1 VLNITVAESRPALDV
16 PSYVWDALRERD
28 FVNFPVPLLNP
39 PVEEGGVPYWSGYK
53 LTVPAPG
60 IAAFAHDEDAA
71 LYMPY
76 GEMFQIITSGDEN
89 KALRAQI
96 YGIFFEEDCGEW
108 QMMYRLVNCDRVYAL
123 TRQPMP
129 DDAEQA
135 LPSNWMLT
143 LSGVENWLTIDA
155 YLNYYCKY
163 QNMDGGVAG
172 ANIYA
177 QISRMEGSRGN
188 ADDARVL
195 PMPGG
200 IVILVSRLSKGLAL
214 MYDVLNDERLARFV
228 MDDPPYLIDAFWRLQ
243 SKVLLNTSDMRELNA
258 MMSDARHFV
267 YAKKSAREQGAAGEE
282 ISAAAFYCE
291 CDTIAV

>member
-1 VLNITVAESRPALDV
+1 MLNMAVTESRPALEV
-16 PSYVWDALRERD
+16 PAHVWDALRERD

-39 PVEEGGVPYWSGYK
+39 PAEEGGVPYWSGYK

-60 IAAFAHDEDAA
+60 IAAFARDEDAA

-76 GEMFQIITSGDEN
+76 GEMFRIITGGGEN
-89 KALRAQI
+89 ETPRAQI

-108 QMMYRLVNCDRVYAL
+108 QMIYRLVNCDRVYARTL
-123 TRQPMP
+123 RPMP
-129 DDAEQA
+129 GDAERA

-143 LSGVENWLTIDA
+143 LSGVENWLTLDA

-163 QNMDGGVAG
+163 QNMDSAAVG
-172 ANIYA
+172 ANIYS
-177 QISRMEGSRGN
+177 QISFMEGSCRH
-188 ADDARVL
+188 ADDARVM

-200 IVILVSRLSKGLAL
+200 VVLLVSRLSKDRAL
-214 MYDVLNDERLARFV
+214 MYDAVNDERLARFV
-228 MDDPPYLIDAFWRLQ
+228 MDDPAHLIDTFWRLQ
-243 SKVLLNTSDMRELNA
+243 AKVLLNASDMRELNA
-258 MMSDARHFV
+258 MISDARHFV